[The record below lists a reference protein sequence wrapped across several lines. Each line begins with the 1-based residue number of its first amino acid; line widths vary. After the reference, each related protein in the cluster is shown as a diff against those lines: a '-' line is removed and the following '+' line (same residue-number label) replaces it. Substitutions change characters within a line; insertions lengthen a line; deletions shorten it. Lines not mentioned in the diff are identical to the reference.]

1 MYISPQLLE
10 KVFVKGSL
18 KNTETGFEFKVKNV
32 VDSGTMGGL
41 KGLSVDGNPIPTSAV
56 TVRSAYGE
64 RKAEE
69 ITYQNPLPLNYGS
82 EITVHAVSEPLAAGT
97 HQLVLTMV
105 AIEAGRLDL
114 KISMDVA

>member
-10 KVFVKGSL
+10 KVFVKGSF
-18 KNTETGFEFKVKNV
+18 KNTDTGFEFKIKNI

-41 KGLSVDGNPIPTSAV
+41 KGLSVDGNPIPTSDI

-64 RKAEE
+64 RKADD

-82 EITVHAVSEPLAAGT
+82 EVTIHAVGEALAPGA
-97 HQLVLTMV
+97 HQLVLSIV

-114 KISMDVA
+114 KVSMDLS